1 MRHTPQRNYNL
12 RKHTRAHM
20 STLDG
25 INLIGYERL
34 GYFYGTKNCRQEHPE
49 MHDVKT
55 SVELL
60 TIRLDESLRTFILD
74 NTFPSDN
81 TPFLTSSLY
90 QSQD

>member
-1 MRHTPQRNYNL
+1 MSHPTQLDYNLSRHT
-12 RKHTRAHM
+12 KAHM

-34 GYFYGTKNCRQEHPE
+34 GYFFGTKNCRQEHPE

-60 TIRLDESLRTFILD
+60 TIRLDESLRAYILD

-81 TPFLTSSLY
+81 TPFLASSLY

>member
-12 RKHTRAHM
+12 RKHTRAQM
-20 STLDG
+20 STLDR

-34 GYFYGTKNCRQEHPE
+34 GYFFETENCRQEHPE
-49 MHDVKT
+49 MNDAKT
-55 SVELL
+55 SAQLL
-60 TIRLDESLRTFILD
+60 TIRLEESLRTYILD
-74 NTFPSDN
+74 NTFPGDN

>member
-20 STLDG
+20 SALDG

-34 GYFYGTKNCRQEHPE
+34 GYFFETKKCRQEHPE
-49 MHDVKT
+49 MNDATT

-60 TIRLDESLRTFILD
+60 TIRLDESLRTYILD
-74 NTFPSDN
+74 NTFPGDN
-81 TPFLTSSLY
+81 TPFLTSSQH

>member
-1 MRHTPQRNYNL
+1 MHHTLQHDYNL

-25 INLIGYERL
+25 INPIGYERL
-34 GYFYGTKNCRQEHPE
+34 GYFFETKNCRQEHPE

-60 TIRLDESLRTFILD
+60 TIRLDESLRAYILD

-81 TPFLTSSLY
+81 TPFLVSSLY

>member
-1 MRHTPQRNYNL
+1 
-12 RKHTRAHM
+12 M
-20 STLDG
+20 SALDG

-34 GYFYGTKNCRQEHPE
+34 GYFFGTKKFRQEHPE
-49 MHDVKT
+49 MDDAKT

-60 TIRLDESLRTFILD
+60 TIRLDESLRAYILD